1 MTLRKQFLVP
11 CMLVLVF
18 GLVLLSFFSYDNANK
33 AVQASVEGQLQQAAQ
48 GLATSGSGWFDDRRM
63 DVTGWAADPLY
74 SKSLLDTFVGRA
86 TRRAANERLAMT
98 KHGYSYYLTI
108 GLIDLNGT
116 IVASSDENQ
125 LGKNLSNRDFFT
137 QRSRGEAI
145 LSDATASENSDMPV
159 VTVAAPVMTDGAA
172 AGHLFA
178 VISLGYFNER
188 FIAPVRVGETGR
200 VLLFNR
206 QGLAIIH
213 PDASQVLK
221 LGINS
226 LMSANA
232 AGNKKAAR
240 LTEYVDGQIKRKAAV
255 KTMDNL
261 GWTVIVDADQDE
273 IDAPGKSVGIWNVL
287 ASAILLVILGIAIIA
302 ILERIIRPLRKSTE
316 IMRMLAEGDISVD
329 VPALGRSD
337 EIGEMAKAVQVF
349 KDNAIRMG
357 EMQKEKE
364 EAEHRTQEEKR
375 KFIEALSD
383 DFGAQVKDVVEAL
396 SSAATEM
403 QVTAEQMSSTAENAN
418 HQASG
423 VATASRQAT
432 ANVQT
437 VAAAAEELSSSTA
450 EIGRQVNQ
458 SARIAGSAV
467 SEAEATNDTVQSLA
481 SAAQK
486 IGEVVTLINDI
497 ASQTNLLALNATIE
511 AARAGEAGKG
521 FAVVA
526 QEVKNLANQTGKAT
540 EDISAQISAIQ
551 EQTTG
556 AVGAISRIQDII
568 VEISNISTTIAT
580 AVEEQ
585 DASTQ
590 GIARNVQEAARGT
603 QEVNNKIEE
612 VSNAAGEAGTAAD
625 KVLKSAGNLS
635 QQSGQL
641 QAQVEKFLAQIRT
654 A

>member
-1 MTLRKQFLVP
+1 MTLRKQFLIP
-11 CMLVLVF
+11 CMLVLVL
-18 GLVLLSFFSYDNANK
+18 GLVILSWFGYTKANT
-33 AVQASVEGQLQQAAQ
+33 AVQASVAGQLQQAAQ
-48 GLATSGSGWFDDRRM
+48 GLATTGSGWFDDRRM

-86 TRRAANERLAMT
+86 TRRAANERLSMT
-98 KHGYSYYLTI
+98 KRGYGYYLTI
-108 GLIDLNGT
+108 GLIDLNGMV
-116 IVASSDENQ
+116 VASSDDNQ
-125 LGKNLSNRDFFT
+125 LGRNLSNNDFFSK
-137 QRSRGEAI
+137 RSRGEAI
-145 LSDATASENSDMPV
+145 LSDATASDNSNLPV
-159 VTVAAPVMTDGAA
+159 VTVAAPVMTDGAV

-178 VISLGYFNER
+178 VISLDYFNER

-206 QGLAIIH
+206 KGLAVIH
-213 PDASQVLK
+213 PDASKILK
-221 LGINS
+221 LDMKS
-226 LMSANA
+226 LMSAGV
-232 AGNKKAAR
+232 AGSQQGAR
-240 LTEYVDGQIKRKAAV
+240 LAQYTDNEVKRTAAL
-255 KTMDNL
+255 KTMENL
-261 GWTVIVDADQDE
+261 GWTVVVDADQAE
-273 IDAPGKSVGIWNVL
+273 IDAPGKRVRNANIWASGVL
-287 ASAILLVILGIAIIA
+287 LALLGLAIVL

-316 IMRMLAEGDISVD
+316 IMRKLAEGDISVE
-329 VPALGRSD
+329 VPALNRSD

-349 KDNAIRMG
+349 KDNAIRMR

-396 SSAATEM
+396 STAATEM

-458 SARIAGSAV
+458 SARIAGNAV
-467 SEAEATNDTVQSLA
+467 AEAEATNETVQSL
-481 SAAQK
+481 STAAQK

-540 EDISAQISAIQ
+540 EDISAQITAIQ

-556 AVGAISRIQDII
+556 AVGAINRIQEII

-603 QEVNNKIEE
+603 QEVNSKIEE
-612 VSNAAGEAGTAAD
+612 VSNAAGEAGTAAN

-635 QQSGQL
+635 QQSGML
-641 QAQVEKFLAQIRT
+641 QAQVEKFLSQIR
-654 A
+654 AA

>member
-1 MTLRKQFLVP
+1 MTLRKQFLIP
-11 CMLVLVF
+11 CMLVLVL
-18 GLVLLSFFSYDNANK
+18 GLVILSWFGYTKANT
-33 AVQASVEGQLQQAAQ
+33 AVQASVAGQLQQAAQ
-48 GLATSGSGWFDDRRM
+48 GLATTGSGWFDDRRM

-86 TRRAANERLAMT
+86 TRRAANERLSMT
-98 KHGYSYYLTI
+98 KRGYGYYLTI
-108 GLIDLNGT
+108 GLIDLNGMV
-116 IVASSDENQ
+116 VASSDDNQ
-125 LGKNLSNRDFFT
+125 LGRNLSNNDFFSK
-137 QRSRGEAI
+137 RSRGEAI
-145 LSDATASENSDMPV
+145 LSDATASDNSSLPV
-159 VTVAAPVMTDGAA
+159 VTVAAPVMTDGAV

-178 VISLGYFNER
+178 AISLDYFNER
-188 FIAPVRVGETGR
+188 FIAPVKVGETGR

-206 QGLAIIH
+206 KGLAVIH
-213 PDASQVLK
+213 PDASKILK
-221 LGINS
+221 LDMKS
-226 LMSANA
+226 LMSAGV
-232 AGNKKAAR
+232 AGNQQGAR
-240 LTEYVDGQIKRKAAV
+240 LAEYTDNEVKRTAAL
-255 KTMDNL
+255 KTMENL
-261 GWTVIVDADQDE
+261 GWTVVVDADQAE
-273 IDAPGKSVGIWNVL
+273 IDAPGKRVRNANIWASGVL
-287 ASAILLVILGIAIIA
+287 LALLGLAIVL

-316 IMRMLAEGDISVD
+316 IMRKLAEGDISVE
-329 VPALGRSD
+329 VPALNRSD

-349 KDNAIRMG
+349 KDNAIRMR

-396 SSAATEM
+396 STAATEM

-458 SARIAGSAV
+458 SARIAGNAV
-467 SEAEATNDTVQSLA
+467 AEAEATNETVQSL
-481 SAAQK
+481 STAAQK

-540 EDISAQISAIQ
+540 EDISAQITAIQ

-556 AVGAISRIQDII
+556 AVGAINRIQEII

-603 QEVNNKIEE
+603 QEVNSKIEE
-612 VSNAAGEAGTAAD
+612 VSNAAGEAGTAAN

-635 QQSGQL
+635 QQSGML
-641 QAQVEKFLAQIRT
+641 QAQVEKFLSQIR
-654 A
+654 AA

>member
-1 MTLRKQFLVP
+1 MSSKV
-11 CMLVLVF
+11 
-18 GLVLLSFFSYDNANK
+18 A
-33 AVQASVEGQLQQAAQ
+33 
-48 GLATSGSGWFDDRRM
+48 GS
-63 DVTGWAADPLY
+63 
-74 SKSLLDTFVGRA
+74 
-86 TRRAANERLAMT
+86 
-98 KHGYSYYLTI
+98 
-108 GLIDLNGT
+108 
-116 IVASSDENQ
+116 Q
-125 LGKNLSNRDFFT
+125 
-137 QRSRGEAI
+137 
-145 LSDATASENSDMPV
+145 NS
-159 VTVAAPVMTDGAA
+159 
-172 AGHLFA
+172 
-178 VISLGYFNER
+178 
-188 FIAPVRVGETGR
+188 
-200 VLLFNR
+200 
-206 QGLAIIH
+206 
-213 PDASQVLK
+213 
-221 LGINS
+221 
-226 LMSANA
+226 
-232 AGNKKAAR
+232 AR
-240 LTEYVDGQIKRKAAV
+240 LTEYVDRSIRRKAAV
-255 KTMDNL
+255 KAVEGL

-273 IDAPGKSVGIWNVL
+273 IDAPGKNVGYKNIT
-287 ASAILLVILGIAIIA
+287 ASGILLIALAIAIIF
-302 ILERIIRPLRKSTE
+302 ILEQIIRPLRKSTE
-316 IMRMLAEGDISVD
+316 VMRMLADGDISVD
-329 VPALGRSD
+329 VPALDRSD
-337 EIGEMAKAVQVF
+337 EIGEMAKAVNVF
-349 KDNAIRMG
+349 KNNAIRMG

-383 DFGAQVKDVVEAL
+383 DFGAQVRDVVGVL

-437 VAAAAEELSSSTA
+437 VAAATEELSSSTA

-458 SARIAGSAV
+458 SARIAGNAV
-467 SEAEATNDTVQSLA
+467 AEAEATNETVQSL
-481 SAAQK
+481 STAAQK
-486 IGEVVTLINDI
+486 IGEVVVLINDI

-540 EDISAQISAIQ
+540 EDISAQITAIQ
-551 EQTTG
+551 EQTSG
-556 AVGAISRIQDII
+556 AVGAIDRIQGII

-585 DASTQ
+585 DVSTQ

-603 QEVNNKIEE
+603 QEVNSKIEE

-641 QAQVEKFLAQIRT
+641 QAQVEKFLSQIRT

>member
-1 MTLRKQFLVP
+1 MSLRKQFLIP
-11 CMLVLVF
+11 CMLVLVLGLGGLSWF
-18 GLVLLSFFSYDNANK
+18 GYDKTNT
-33 AVQASVEGQLQQAAQ
+33 AVQDSVAGQLQQAAQ
-48 GLATSGSGWFDDRRM
+48 GLATAGSGWFDDRRM

-108 GLIDLNGT
+108 GLVDPKGT
-116 IVASSDENQ
+116 VVASSDDYQ
-125 LGKNLSNRDFFT
+125 LGKNLSNLDFFSK
-137 QRSRGEAI
+137 RSRGEAI
-145 LSDATASENSDMPV
+145 LSDATASDNSSLPV
-159 VTVAAPVMTDGAA
+159 VTVAAPVMTDGEV

-178 VISLGYFNER
+178 VISLEYFNER

-213 PDASQVLK
+213 PDASKVLK
-221 LGINS
+221 LGIKS
-226 LMSANA
+226 LMTSQMT
-232 AGNKKAAR
+232 GGGKGAR
-240 LTEYVDGQIKRKAAV
+240 LTEYVDSAVKRNAAV
-255 KTMDNL
+255 KTMENL
-261 GWTVIVDADQDE
+261 GWTVIVDADQVE
-273 IDAPGKSVGIWNVL
+273 IEAPAKKVGTANIW
-287 ASAILLVILGIAIIA
+287 ASLVLLVILGIAIIV
-302 ILERIIRPLRKSTE
+302 ILEQIIRPLRRSTE

-329 VPALGRSD
+329 VPALSRSD

-364 EAEHRTQEEKR
+364 EGEHRTQEEKR

-383 DFGAQVKDVVEAL
+383 DFGAQVKDVVESL

-418 HQASG
+418 HQAAG

-458 SARIAGSAV
+458 SARIANNAV
-467 SEAEATNDTVQSLA
+467 AEAEETNDTVQSL
-481 SAAQK
+481 SLAAQK

-556 AVGAISRIQDII
+556 AVGAIGRIQEII

-612 VSNAAGEAGTAAD
+612 VSNAAGETGTAAD
-625 KVLKSAGNLS
+625 KVLKSAGNMS
-635 QQSGQL
+635 QQSSLL
-641 QAQVEKFLAQIRT
+641 QTQVEKFLAQIR
-654 A
+654 AA

>member
-1 MTLRKQFLVP
+1 MSLRKQFLIP
-11 CMLVLVF
+11 CLLVLAF
-18 GLVLLSFFSYDNANK
+18 GLAGLSYFGYKNTNT
-33 AVQASVEGQLQQAAQ
+33 AVQVSVAGQLQQAAL
-48 GLATSGSGWFDDRRM
+48 GLATAGSGWFADRRM

-86 TRRAANERLAMT
+86 TRRAANERLTMT
-98 KHGYSYYLTI
+98 KRGYGYYLTI
-108 GLIDLNGT
+108 GLIDLNGMV
-116 IVASSDENQ
+116 VASSDDNQ
-125 LGKNLSNRDFFT
+125 LGKNLSNRDFFAK
-137 QRSRGEAI
+137 RGRGEAI
-145 LSDATASENSDMPV
+145 LSDATASDNSGLPV
-159 VTVAAPVMTDGAA
+159 VTVAAPVMTDGAV

-178 VISLGYFNER
+178 VISLDYFNER
-188 FIAPVRVGETGR
+188 FIAPVKVGETGR

-206 QGLAIIH
+206 QGLAIVH
-213 PDASQVLK
+213 PDGSQVLK

-226 LMSANA
+226 LMTSKVT
-232 AGNKKAAR
+232 GTEKGAR
-240 LTEYVDGQIKRKAAV
+240 LTEYVDQGIRHKAAV
-255 KTMDNL
+255 KTMEGL
-261 GWTVIVDADQDE
+261 GWTVLVDADQDE
-273 IDAPGKSVGIWNVL
+273 IDAPGKTVGIANIW
-287 ASAILLVILGIAIIA
+287 ASAILLGILLAAIVA

-316 IMRMLAEGDISVD
+316 IMGLLAEGDISVD
-329 VPALGRSD
+329 VPALDRSD

-383 DFGAQVKDVVEAL
+383 DFGAQVKDVVESL

-437 VAAAAEELSSSTA
+437 VAAATEELSSSTA

-458 SARIAGSAV
+458 SARIAGNAV

-486 IGEVVTLINDI
+486 IGEVVVLINDI

-551 EQTTG
+551 EQTSG
-556 AVGAISRIQDII
+556 AVGAIDRIQGII

-612 VSNAAGEAGTAAD
+612 VSSAASETGTAAD
-625 KVLKSAGNLS
+625 KVLKSAGNMS
-635 QQSGQL
+635 QQSSLL
-641 QAQVEKFLAQIRT
+641 QQQVEKFLAQIR
-654 A
+654 AA